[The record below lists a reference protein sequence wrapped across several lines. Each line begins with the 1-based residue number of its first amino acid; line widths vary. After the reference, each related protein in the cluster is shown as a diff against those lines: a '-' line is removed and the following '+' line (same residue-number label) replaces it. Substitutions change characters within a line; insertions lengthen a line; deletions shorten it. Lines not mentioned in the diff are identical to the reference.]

1 MPTEAP
7 TTATLTFLFSDIEG
21 STPLWEAQPDAMSA
35 ALARH
40 DALVR
45 QAIETGGGVVF
56 KTAGDAFYA
65 AFEKPDAALTAALA
79 AQTALAAAPE
89 TLNGARMLRVRMALN
104 TGAAERRDGD
114 YFGAALSRTARLL
127 AAAHG
132 GQTLLSDSA
141 AKLVGEALPPGAFLR
156 SLGHHTLK
164 GFRQASEIWELS
176 APGLPAGFPPLR
188 LLDLFPHNLPE
199 ALTSFIGR
207 DAERA
212 AARAKLADSRLVTL
226 TGAGGTGKTRLALQ
240 IAADVREEYP
250 GGTWLV
256 ELAALSD
263 PALVEPQI
271 AGVLGLREDAGKL
284 RPALLDVLRPQP
296 LLLILDNCEHLID
309 AAARMTDTLLKS
321 CPKLS
326 VLATSREA
334 LSIGGEAVLPLPPLG
349 LPPPGAG
356 QTPETLAECDSVRLF
371 VERATAALPAFQFSA
386 GNAAAVASVC
396 TRLDGIPL
404 ALELAA
410 ARVKVLTPEQID
422 GRLNDRFRLL
432 TGGSRTALPRQQTL
446 RALVDWSYELL
457 SPAEQRLLRRLSV
470 FGGGWALGA
479 AEAVCADGES
489 ENGEVKDGQIAN
501 WEVLE
506 GLSHLA
512 AKSLVVVET
521 PDAGPVRYRLLQSI
535 HSYTADKLRES
546 PNERDSLRRKHRDFF
561 LALAEEAEPHLLG
574 ANQVLWLNTLEGDME
589 NLRTALA
596 FAQEQHDGTLPRL
609 AGALS
614 RFWYGRSYL
623 SEGRSWLEA
632 ALAEMEDED
641 SAIFGKVLNG
651 AGMLA
656 WCCGDYDT
664 ARAYHE
670 RDLALQQRRENP
682 RGIAQALG
690 HLCIVAEG
698 QKQYAEAEQY
708 GQESFDQYRALGD
721 RANSA
726 RMLNSIGILALRQH
740 DYAGAEDLYRRALAE
755 YRELYNA
762 AGSAATLHNLGDLL
776 FQQEQYTQAKPY
788 FRDSLEAQRTLRSKQ
803 RIASTLMHLAEIAG
817 AESRHAEVCLLQAAA
832 GAALAG
838 GVVAYEI
845 DFYPQV
851 TLAKSRAA
859 LGEQQFAQLWAQGSR
874 MDAAQ
879 SIQHVLDNYDGLT

>member
-1 MPTEAP
+1 MKPNKSPMPDAE

-21 STPLWEAQPDAMSA
+21 STPLWEAQPDAMSG

-45 QAIETGGGVVF
+45 QAIEDAGGEIF
-56 KTAGDAFYA
+56 KTVGDAFHA
-65 AFEKPDAALTAALA
+65 AFHSPGDAFQAAVS
-79 AQTALAAAPE
+79 AQTALAAASWG
-89 TLNGARMLRVRMALN
+89 LDNSGALRVRLALH
-104 TGAAERRDGD
+104 TGPAERRDGD

-132 GQTLLSDSA
+132 GQTLLSDTA
-141 AKLVGEALPPGAFLR
+141 AKLAPDALPPGVSLRFL
-156 SLGHHTLK
+156 GQHALK
-164 GFRQASEIWELS
+164 GFTQASEIWELS

-188 LLDLFPHNLPE
+188 LPDLFPHNLPA

-212 AARAKLADSRLVTL
+212 AAREKLAAARLVTL
-226 TGAGGTGKTRLALQ
+226 VGTGGTGKTRLALQ
-240 IAADVREEYP
+240 LAADVREDYP

-256 ELAALSD
+256 EMAALSD
-263 PALVEPQI
+263 PELIEQEI
-271 AGVLGLREDAGKL
+271 AGVLGLREDAGRL
-284 RPALLDVLRPQP
+284 RQTLLEALRPQP

-309 AAARMTDTLLKS
+309 AVARLTEALLKS

-334 LSIGGEAVLPLPPLG
+334 LGIGGEAVLPLPPLG
-349 LPPPGAG
+349 LPPPGDAR
-356 QTPETLAECDSVRLF
+356 TLEALGGCDSVRLF
-371 VERATAALPAFQFSA
+371 VERATAALPQFRLSS

-457 SPAEQRLLRRLSV
+457 SPAEQCLLRRLSV
-470 FGGGWALGA
+470 FHGDWSLGA
-479 AEAVCADGES
+479 AEAVCAG
-489 ENGEVKDGQIAN
+489 GEVED

-512 AKSLVVVET
+512 AKSLIVVET
-521 PDAGPVRYRLLQSI
+521 PDGGPVRYRLLQSI
-535 HSYTADKLRES
+535 HSYTAGKLAES
-546 PNERDSLRRKHRDFF
+546 PDERDGLRRKHRDFF
-561 LALAEEAEPHLLG
+561 VSLAEEAEPNLLG
-574 ANQVLWLNTLEGDME
+574 ASQVLWLNTLECDME
-589 NLRTALA
+589 NLRAALA
-596 FAQEQHDGTLPRL
+596 FAQEIRDGTLPRL

-623 SEGRSWLEA
+623 SEGRSRLEA
-632 ALAEMEDED
+632 ALAEISSED
-641 SAIFGKVLNG
+641 AVLGKVLSG

-664 ARAYHE
+664 ARAYHL
-670 RDLALQQRRENP
+670 RDLALQQRCENP
-682 RGIAQALG
+682 HGIARALG
-690 HLCIVAEG
+690 NLCIVAEG
-698 QKQYAEAEQY
+698 QKQYAEAERY
-708 GQESFDQYRALGD
+708 GQESLGQYRGLGD

-726 RMLNSIGILALRQH
+726 RMLNSMGVLALGQG

-755 YRELYNA
+755 YRELYDA

-776 FQQEQYTQAKPY
+776 FQQGQYAQAKPY

-803 RIASTLMHLAEIAG
+803 QTATTLTQLAEIAG
-817 AESRHAEVCLLQAAA
+817 VEGRHAEVCILQAASE
-832 GAALAG
+832 AAREG
-838 GVVAYEI
+838 EM
-845 DFYPQV
+845 V
-851 TLAKSRAA
+851 TLGLGFDPWATLAQSRAA
-859 LGEQQFAQLWAQGSR
+859 LGEEQFALFWAQGAR
-874 MDAAQ
+874 IDASQ
-879 SIQHVLDNYDGLT
+879 SIQYVLDNYDGLT